1 MFKKGQRVTARGYE
15 GIFMEYG
22 SPPYPYAKVKL
33 NKRLK
38 GKRIYWLPSHEVKP
52 IERKEILND
61 INTTSKIKT
70 S

>member
-1 MFKKGQRVTARGYE
+1 MFKKGQRITARGYE

-38 GKRIYWLPSHEVKP
+38 GKKIYWLPSHEVKP
-52 IERKEILND
+52 TEEKE
-61 INTTSKIKT
+61 
-70 S
+70 

>member
-15 GIFMEYG
+15 GIFMEYV
-22 SPPYPYAKVKL
+22 STPYPFAKVKL

-38 GKRIYWLPSHEVKP
+38 GRKIYWLPSHEVKP
-52 IERKEILND
+52 IERNEIVND
-61 INTTSKIKT
+61 INTTNKIKT